1 MIDIFDS
8 RILDI
13 LPQSLSSKPEVQAI
27 SYAINM
33 AMRRVLQYREG
44 IKIFSDIE
52 EATNQVLDMLGIELN
67 PLYYDSQSSLE
78 EKRDIISKALSWYE
92 KAGTSSAVR
101 ELIESVYGFG
111 EIQEWFKYDGEPFH
125 FKVIVSSQGEL
136 VNIATLRKM
145 IERVKK
151 ASSYLD
157 TIEVIKPARTSIN
170 TGVFARSWAKSVIKE
185 G

>member
-52 EATNQVLDMLGIELN
+52 EATNQVLDMLGVELN
-67 PLYYDSQSSLE
+67 PLYYDSESSLE

-111 EIQEWFKYDGEPFH
+111 EIQEWFKYNGDPFH
-125 FKVIVSSQGEL
+125 FKVVVSSQGEA
-136 VNIATLRKM
+136 IDISSLRKM
-145 IERVKK
+145 IERVKN

-157 TIEVIKPARTSIN
+157 TIEVVKPARASIN
-170 TGVFARSWAKSVIKE
+170 TGVFVRSWSKSVIKE
-185 G
+185 D